1 MNSNNDENTNVEDGG
16 VKPQVQNEIVETE
29 NEVVETKKFGI
40 FGKKSKDEKSQDDDN
55 EEVKDI
61 KADKKNIS
69 DGEIW
74 KGDSFWYRSWGR
86 LTGEAKA
93 WYLLTLLLIVV
104 GSFYIGFWYACLE
117 PTPIDVPYVTA
128 DSYYENQAEAEALI
142 QDYTGE
148 DGLLTIMLIGYDV
161 REGETIG
168 RSDTIMLAFIDPE
181 TEQANLLSC
190 PRDMYLSIEGV
201 GTTKLN
207 SAYAYGGVA
216 LTKKTLESWIDV
228 EIDKYVAVDFN
239 GFIAIVDALGGIDYE
254 VEMNMVNSSEGIN
267 LAAGYQHLDGD
278 EALQYVRFR
287 GTANADIGRMDRQ
300 QKFLVAL
307 AEQAMSAST
316 ILKLPQIIT
325 AVNENVNTDFTLT
338 EISNL
343 SDLFL
348 AVAGNEIKTDTLE
361 GTDGRTDAGL
371 SVLYPVTSSINAMVA
386 DMQDFSVEEP
396 EVFVDATVDVDTEE

>member
-1 MNSNNDENTNVEDGG
+1 MNSNNDENTNIEDGA
-16 VKPQVQNEIVETE
+16 VEPQIPHGIVEAE
-29 NEVVETKKFGI
+29 NEVVKVRKFGI
-40 FGKKSKDEKSQDDDN
+40 FGKKSKDDGTDN
-55 EEVKDI
+55 ETFDK
-61 KADKKNIS
+61 KADKKDIDDNQ
-69 DGEIW
+69 IW
-74 KGDSFWYRSWGR
+74 KGDTFWYRSWGR

-117 PTPIDVPYVTA
+117 PTPIDVPYVTS
-128 DSYYENQAEAEALI
+128 DSYYENQAEAEAAKSI
-142 QDYTGE
+142 DYLGE
-148 DGLLTIMLIGYDV
+148 DGLLTVLLIGYDV

-228 EIDKYVAVDFN
+228 EIDKYVCVDFN
-239 GFIAIVDALGGIDYE
+239 GFIAIVDALDGVDYE
-254 VEMNMVNSSEGIN
+254 VEMDMVNSSEGIN
-267 LAAGYQHLDGD
+267 LSAGYQHLDGD

-316 ILKLPQIIT
+316 LLKLPQIIT
-325 AVNENVNTDFTLT
+325 AVNENITTDFTLT
-338 EISNL
+338 EILNL
-343 SDLFL
+343 SDLLL

-361 GTDGRTDAGL
+361 GTDGRTDSGL
-371 SVLYPVTSSINAMVA
+371 SVLYPNTSSINAMVA
-386 DMQDFSVEEP
+386 EMQDFSVEEP
-396 EVFVDATVDVDTEE
+396 EPEVEDEATVDGDEEE